1 MMKTTTKLFLSLAVS
16 LALFPIAASAKPT
29 VRAGELICN
38 VAGGTGMILTSEK
51 ALTCRYD
58 AVGGRVEFYTGTIKK
73 FGLDIG
79 KTTEGGMVWA
89 VVEPALRPGGLNGTY
104 NGVTAE
110 ITVGVGA
117 GASVLVGGNDGAVTL
132 QPLSFQGQ
140 TGANLA
146 VGVGSLTLT
155 EISAPPARRSHNRRH
170 SQHGRMHN
178 G

>member
-1 MMKTTTKLFLSLAVS
+1 MKTTTQLFAALAAS
-16 LALFPIAASAKPT
+16 LALFPIAASAKAT
-29 VRAGELICN
+29 VRAGELVCN
-38 VAGGTGMILTSEK
+38 VASGTGMILTSEK

-58 AVGGRVEFYTGTIKK
+58 AVDGRVEFYTGTIKK

-79 KTTEGGMVWA
+79 KTTEGGMIWS

-110 ITVGVGA
+110 VTVGVGA

-146 VGVGSLTLT
+146 VGVGELTLT
-155 EISAPPARRSHNRRH
+155 EISAPPPARRSHKRRH
-170 SQHGRMHN
+170 SQHGRMHQ

>member
-1 MMKTTTKLFLSLAVS
+1 MKTTTKLFAALATLS
-16 LALFPIAASAKPT
+16 ALLPVAASARPA
-29 VRAGELICN
+29 VRAGELVCN
-38 VAGGTGMILTSEK
+38 VASGTGMILTSEK

-58 AVGGRVEFYTGTIKK
+58 AAGGRLEFYTGTIKK

-79 KTTEGGMVWA
+79 KTTEGGMIWT
-89 VVEPALRPGGLNGTY
+89 VVEPALKPGGLAGTY

-110 ITVGVGA
+110 VTVGVGA

-146 VGVGSLTLT
+146 VGVGSLTLN
-155 EISAPPARRSHNRRH
+155 EISAPPARRSHKRH
-170 SQHGRMHN
+170 HSYHGRMHQ